1 MTKAEKIN
9 SILNEM
15 QVILEKVNPDKHW
28 VITYGKPEESDFP
41 ISNFQRRYH
50 EIRNHDEYFFIFN
63 FEDGEQNLLYVKNVS
78 AESVMF
84 SLAELFD
91 LLSYKF

>member
-9 SILNEM
+9 SILNDVQSIM
-15 QVILEKVNPDKHW
+15 EKVNPDKHW
-28 VITYGKPEESDFP
+28 VITYGKPEECDFP
-41 ISNFQRRYH
+41 ISDFQRRLK
-50 EIRNHDEYFFIFN
+50 EIRDGDEYFFIFN